1 MQFWSS
7 LNSLYCNVWLVAMVT
22 PTSNFAQ
29 CPCSIQTLY
38 CDNRSPSHY
47 IIRFFH
53 YATRSILVLNGLK
66 SRLLI
71 CASLLLTTNI
81 SCFLVFSFQA
91 ELAQNKNNIDIASY
105 EFLTKTSRLGVG
117 VRRMPRVCT
126 QSCIRLSRVLR
137 MLTEWIRERYRD
149 YYVIGT
155 FNNG

>member
-1 MQFWSS
+1 M
-7 LNSLYCNVWLVAMVT
+7 YCNVWLVAIVT

-29 CPCSIQTLY
+29 CPSSIQTLY

-47 IIRFFH
+47 IIRFFR
-53 YATRSILVLNGLK
+53 YVTRSILVLNGLK

-81 SCFLVFSFQA
+81 SGIFSIQFSSGACTKQK
-91 ELAQNKNNIDIASY
+91 QYRHCSY
-105 EFLTKTSRLGVG
+105 EFMTKTSRLVLG

-126 QSCIRLSRVLR
+126 QSCIRLSRVLE

-149 YYVIGT
+149 YYVIRT
-155 FNNG
+155 FNN